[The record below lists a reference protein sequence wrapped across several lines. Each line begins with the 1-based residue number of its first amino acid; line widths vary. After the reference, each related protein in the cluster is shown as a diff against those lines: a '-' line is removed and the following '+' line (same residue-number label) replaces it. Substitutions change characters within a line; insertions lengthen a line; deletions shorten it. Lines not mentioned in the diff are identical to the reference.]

1 MKGVFFIR
9 YLFIAEKPSL
19 MREVEKCYR
28 NHKKDIDAKV
38 GQIDFVALS
47 GHVCTNYEPSDYDEW
62 ADAKWQDISYPMMPR
77 EWKIKVIDDDYKKKT
92 VNKIKVAASGYDG
105 IIVGTDSDVEGYG
118 IYYLLEHFLHLEK
131 KPALRFMEH
140 SLTDAEIYRSLCS
153 MTDYHSDPVHV
164 RFTQSFLLRSR
175 SDWLFGMNGTRM
187 LTVKAGGQLLPIGRV
202 KAPTIRLIYDNSK
215 AIDSFVPEVFFT
227 AQAEYD
233 FFSSQLADESGKPLR
248 FKKEEDVPA
257 DIPLDG
263 TVEEI
268 KTQRKKTHA
277 PKLFDLTSAQT
288 EAGKLFGYTPNETL
302 DIIQSLYEKHKVI
315 SYPRT
320 QCRYVSAEKARE
332 FPDMVK
338 SMSVFPDLA
347 PYAAKV
353 APSVY
358 TDILSDKAVVN
369 DKEVQKE
376 SHDALLPT
384 SAVPDLSSMNE
395 KEKNVCEMIFRRL
408 LAELLPQYEEDR
420 TSLKIM
426 HGDYPFTASGSSVI
440 EKGWKVLYRTAKG
453 AVIPPLSEGDVIHAE
468 VITAKKG
475 VTKPP
480 KRLTQAILVDA
491 MQNIASHIDDPVL
504 KKSLAESKGI
514 GTPATRASIISDI
527 IRRGFAEDRRDGLHI
542 TGKGKEYVEQIEPLD
557 ISSPVFAARMDT
569 LLKNV
574 QRGDAD
580 YRSVYRTVTEKLVE
594 MCQQIASMH
603 ISGPKSSVKCPVCGK
618 PLELSRYYYTCPDD
632 GIKIQRMVCG
642 SEITEGMLSDL
653 LEGKTLPERVFRKK
667 DGTKFSACLKYEDGS
682 LKFASQLY
690 VCPKCG
696 KKAVQINR
704 GGAFCRDESC
714 GLKIFRNMA
723 QRAFS
728 DAELKKLLEKGRIDS
743 LDGFISKKGTRFSA
757 SVVISP
763 EGKQEFDFEK
773 RGNKK

>member
-1 MKGVFFIR
+1 MFTIR

-19 MREVEKCYR
+19 MREVEKCYK

-38 GQIDFVALS
+38 GEIDFVALS

-62 ADAKWQDISYPMMPR
+62 ADVSWQDISYPMLPK
-77 EWKIKVIDDDYKKKT
+77 EWKIKVIDDAYKKKT
-92 VNKIKVAASGYDG
+92 VSRIKAAASKYDG

-187 LTVKAGGQLLPIGRV
+187 LTVKSGGQLLPIGRV

-215 AIDSFVPEVFFT
+215 AIDDFVPEIFFT
-227 AQAEYD
+227 VQAKYD
-233 FFSSQLADESGKPLR
+233 SFASQLVGDDGKAKR
-248 FKKEEDVPA
+248 FRKED
-257 DIPLDG
+257 DIPSDIPHDG
-263 TVEEI
+263 KVTEI
-268 KTQRKKTHA
+268 KKQRKKTHA
-277 PKLFDLTSAQT
+277 PKLFDLASAQT
-288 EAGKLFGYTPNETL
+288 EAGRLFGYTPNETL
-302 DIIQSLYEKHKVI
+302 DIIQSLYEKHKVV

-320 QCRYVSAEKARE
+320 QCRYVSEEKARE

-347 PYAAKV
+347 PYVAGI
-353 APSVY
+353 APSAY
-358 TDILSDKAVVN
+358 TDIMSDRAVVN

-384 SAVPDLSSMNE
+384 SAVPDLSAMSE

-408 LAELLPQYEEDR
+408 LSELMPQYEEDR

-426 HGDYPFTASGSSVI
+426 HGKYPFSADGSTVI
-440 EKGWKVLYRTAKG
+440 EQGWKRLYRTAKDT
-453 AVIPPLSEGDVIHAE
+453 AIPPFFEGDAVHADE
-468 VITAKKG
+468 ISARKG

-480 KRLTQAILVDA
+480 KRLTQATLVDA
-491 MQNIASHIDDPVL
+491 MQNIASHIDDPEL
-504 KKSLAESKGI
+504 KKSLNESKGI

-527 IRRGFAEDRRDGLHI
+527 IRRGFADDRKDGLHI
-542 TGKGKEYVEQIEPLD
+542 TGKGKEYAEQISPLD
-557 ISSPVFAARMDT
+557 ISSPVFAAKMDT

-580 YRSVYRTVTEKLVE
+580 YATVYRTIAEKLGE
-594 MCQQIASMH
+594 MCRQIAAMH
-603 ISGPKSSVKCPVCGK
+603 ISGPKSSVMCPVCGK
-618 PLELSRYYYTCPDD
+618 PLELSRYYYVCPDD
-632 GIKIQRMVCG
+632 GFRIQRMVCG
-642 SEITEGMLSDL
+642 AEITEGMLSDL
-653 LEGKTLPERVFRKK
+653 IDGKTLPERVFRKK

-682 LKFASQLY
+682 LKFTSQMY
-690 VCPKCG
+690 RCPKCG
-696 KKAVQINR
+696 KKTVQINR

-728 DAELKKLLEKGRIDS
+728 DAELKKLLEKKRLDD
-743 LDGFISKKGTRFSA
+743 LDGFVSKKGTNFSA
-757 SVVISP
+757 SVIISD
-763 EGKQEFDFEK
+763 EGKQEFDF
-773 RGNKK
+773 NKKGKTER